1 VNKKDLETIGDYV
14 ADRDPGDTRP
24 KSPAELWDEGWRP
37 RLNPTQAEAR
47 ESDATYKLYHA
58 ERASGKTT
66 GALHELVEH
75 CFLNRNALAIIIV
88 GVKRMA
94 EEGGAWHKEIV
105 KGQWTGSRYD
115 DGVGLEYTEQC
126 TNTAKDIYLWIENRW
141 GGWSRVLLLSM
152 PVDSLVIKR
161 VKGMEPSFILID
173 EAQTLD
179 SDTYFSSITQQ
190 LGRRPQITT
199 RQKINNI
206 PEDYW
211 ENVKESVKGDPVE
224 EARMMRGEWLDRPT
238 GAALFGDEFKHELHV
253 RPTDRSAAAMGR
265 GILPHK
271 NYPINLSYDL
281 GQAHTVISFQQV
293 IPTKDKVWK
302 VLFDEM
308 DYVGQY
314 IPYAELVPL
323 LIKRMRYWDNFMLG
337 DLKIGPFGFKHISDN
352 SAFNQF
358 RARDGSYDAWDI
370 EQISRKYVKENSL
383 PEKYIIKMV
392 ECPKGNHS
400 IEARVRLLKDA
411 LTLEELLVSAQC
423 VKTIEMLNKIEEDPK
438 ERLKPKRDKIQ
449 DHRFD
454 AATYGLFYVAG
465 PGMGRFSLRSANIDI
480 TPKFYTCGTG
490 RPVT

>member
-1 VNKKDLETIGDYV
+1 
-14 ADRDPGDTRP
+14 
-24 KSPAELWDEGWRP
+24 
-37 RLNPTQAEAR
+37 
-47 ESDATYKLYHA
+47 
-58 ERASGKTT
+58 
-66 GALHELVEH
+66 
-75 CFLNRNALAIIIV
+75 
-88 GVKRMA
+88 
-94 EEGGAWHKEIV
+94 
-105 KGQWTGSRYD
+105 
-115 DGVGLEYTEQC
+115 VGLEYTEQC

-199 RQKINNI
+199 RQKIIYCANPDGPSHWLWNRFWILPVDKETGAWNPRYAQFHIPIAENINNI